1 MKDMYKILTKEKTK
15 EGYVWKH
22 TQTMEADD
30 IKIKSNIISLIKDT
44 KIIFAAPARYT
55 IIINQQKQ

>member
-1 MKDMYKILTKEKTK
+1 MYKILIKEKTK

-22 TQTMEADD
+22 TETIEADEL
-30 IKIKSNIISLIKDT
+30 KIKSNIVYLIKDT

-55 IIINQQKQ
+55 TISKQ

>member
-1 MKDMYKILTKEKTK
+1 MYKILTKEKTK

-30 IKIKSNIISLIKDT
+30 NKYPKLSKNK
-44 KIIFAAPARYT
+44 
-55 IIINQQKQ
+55 